1 MDVYKQK
8 YILNTP
14 EIQKRFDEEVRI
26 RIQNYPKTYP
36 DNYKKIVEK
45 CQGDEKLVAEWIKKE
60 VEMEVFII
68 LKNEGIIVLTEEDQK
83 DFAQLNIDFYD
94 KMQELG
100 LQVSATFRDMY
111 DQAIVYLQNLYQ
123 STDAYEQLSQK
134 ILSDKDINTHF
145 DKQGNKVEKLVADEN
160 KSVEY
165 YKNLIKLYPDI
176 DTTNIS
182 QSFTEEYFILDPTM
196 QIKDSAPEEVK
207 NAWKSFLE
215 RAATKETKMLNRTNA
230 TIQRVAIQQ
239 CLTSLQE
246 AMDIDID
253 NQQSLLDKFELEKD
267 PNFDAVSPD
276 LLLKVKGTID
286 GKKIHIA
293 YDLVTGKVYYQHYMQ
308 KASLNQTDA
317 ISFGIDQDIKNMQP
331 YMTLPSVGDTIKQ

>member
-1 MDVYKQK
+1 MKKFGFEVSDAFKNIYDNALN
-8 YILNTP
+8 YINT
-14 EIQKRFDEEVRI
+14 
-26 RIQNYPKTYP
+26 
-36 DNYKKIVEK
+36 
-45 CQGDEKLVAEWIKKE
+45 
-60 VEMEVFII
+60 
-68 LKNEGIIVLTEEDQK
+68 
-83 DFAQLNIDFYD
+83 
-94 KMQELG
+94 
-100 LQVSATFRDMY
+100 
-111 DQAIVYLQNLYQ
+111 LYQ
-123 STDAYEQLSQK
+123 STDMYTQLSSK
-134 ILSDKDINTHF
+134 VMSDPEFNMHF
-145 DKQGNKVEKLVADEN
+145 DKQENKVEKLVADEN
-160 KSVEY
+160 KSGEY